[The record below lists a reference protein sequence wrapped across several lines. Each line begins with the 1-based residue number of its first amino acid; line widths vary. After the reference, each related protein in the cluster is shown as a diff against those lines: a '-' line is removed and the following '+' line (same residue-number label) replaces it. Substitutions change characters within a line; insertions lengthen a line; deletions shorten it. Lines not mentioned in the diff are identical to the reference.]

1 VSLKETLSKVY
12 PSKLIDILVS
22 LYEQNKDL
30 QKYLDIM
37 FAGLDEDPKKIVSLI
52 KKEIASLKRS
62 TRYIDYYESTTLAD
76 RLNQLRLR
84 IIDEVCSKSPKHALE
99 LMLEFLDLHEKTFD
113 RVDDSNGSI
122 GDVFRTACESLGE
135 ISKQTDCSLH
145 KVVQIV
151 FERFMKNDY
160 GIYDDIILH
169 FKARLQEDG
178 LQQLYTQLNAVQ
190 NGTNSGEISQGLKS
204 IADCRNNVDEYIR
217 ACSLNGAP
225 IAYDHLDIAKRLMD
239 HWRAEEALQWLER
252 MDIPS
257 NHGWES
263 QRLKLKIQALE
274 LNGDYALAQEERIS
288 WFDKSLNPELY
299 GEILKHSKEK
309 FKELFKVD
317 SVLKAFTFYEPHA
330 ALSFLIKAQE
340 FEAAGKLIR
349 QRLKE
354 FYGRDYS
361 VLRSAAEILEE
372 SDPLAATLLY
382 RKMME
387 AILEEAKY
395 KYYNYAA
402 KDYVR
407 CGFLRTN
414 IVKWEEFQ
422 SHDEFST
429 NLKEKHKRKSGFW
442 DIYQIEL
449 HKQTAKKMK
458 ELEQR
463 IKNKDK

>member
-1 VSLKETLSKVY
+1 MSLEETLSKVN
-12 PSKLIDILVS
+12 PSKLLDILVS
-22 LYEQNKDL
+22 LYEQNKEL
-30 QKYLDIM
+30 QKPLDMI
-37 FAGLDEDPKKIVSLI
+37 FAGLDDDPKKIVLLI

-62 TRYIDYYESTTLAD
+62 KRYIDYYESSALAD
-76 RLNQLRLR
+76 HLNQLRLR
-84 IIDEVCSKSPKHALE
+84 IIEDVLAKSPKHAWE

-113 RVDDSNGSI
+113 RVDDSNGSV
-122 GDVFRTACESLGE
+122 GDVFRDACENLGNISNQTNYPINE
-135 ISKQTDCSLH
+135 I
-145 KVVQIV
+145 VQIV

-169 FKARLQEDG
+169 FKNTLGVDG
-178 LQQLYTQLNAVQ
+178 LQQLYTQLHSAHTT
-190 NGTNSGEISQGLKS
+190 TNSRKISSGLKS

-239 HWRAEEALQWLER
+239 HWRAEEVLQWLER

-274 LNGDYALAQEERIS
+274 LNGEYALAQEERIA
-288 WFDKSLNPELY
+288 WFDKSLSPELY
-299 GEILKHSKEK
+299 GEILKHSKESI
-309 FKELFKVD
+309 KESFKVD
-317 SVLKAFTFYEPHA
+317 AVLKALKFNEPHA
-330 ALSFLIKAQE
+330 ALNFLIKAQE

-354 FYGRDYS
+354 FHGREYS
-361 VLRSAAEILEE
+361 VLRGAAEILES

-382 RKMME
+382 RRMME

-407 CGFLRTN
+407 CGLLNTN
-414 IVKWEEFQ
+414 IVEWEAFQ
-422 SHDEFST
+422 SHNEYSSD
-429 NLKEKHKRKSGFW
+429 LKEKHKRTSGFW
-442 DIYQIEL
+442 EIYQVEL
-449 HKQTAKKMK
+449 HKQTAKKTK
-458 ELEQR
+458 ELEKR
-463 IKNKDK
+463 HKNKGV

>member
-1 VSLKETLSKVY
+1 MSLREILSKVD
-12 PSKLIDILVS
+12 PSKLVDILVS
-22 LYEQNKDL
+22 LYEQNKEL
-30 QKYLDIM
+30 QKPLDII
-37 FAGLDEDPKKIVSLI
+37 FAGLDEDPKKIVTLI
-52 KKEIASLKRS
+52 KKEITSLKRS
-62 TRYIDYYESTTLAD
+62 KRYIDYYESSAFAE

-84 IIDEVCSKSPKHALE
+84 IIDDVFAKSPEHASE

-113 RVDDSNGSI
+113 RVDDSNGSV
-122 GDVFRTACESLGE
+122 GDVFRTACENLGE
-135 ISKQTDCSLH
+135 ISKQTDCPLH
-145 KVVQIV
+145 EIVQIV
-151 FERFMKNDY
+151 LERFMKNDY

-169 FKARLQEDG
+169 FKTRLQEDG
-178 LQQLYTQLNAVQ
+178 LQQLYTQLNAAKDA
-190 NGTNSGEISQGLKS
+190 TNSRKISRGLKS
-204 IADCRNNVDEYIR
+204 IADCRNNVDEYIQ
-217 ACSLNGAP
+217 ACRLNGAP
-225 IAYDHLDIAKRLMD
+225 IAYDHLDIAKRLMN

-257 NHGWES
+257 NHGWEA
-263 QRLKLKIQALE
+263 QRLNLKIQALE

-288 WFDKSLNPELY
+288 WFDKSLSPELY
-299 GEILKHSKEK
+299 GEVLKHSKEEL
-309 FKELFKVD
+309 KELIKVD
-317 SVLKAFTFYEPHA
+317 AVLKALKFNEPHA
-330 ALSFLIKAQE
+330 ALSFLIKTQE

-354 FYGRDYS
+354 LHGRDYS

-402 KDYVR
+402 KDYIR
-407 CGFLRTN
+407 CGLLSTN

-429 NLKEKHKRKSGFW
+429 KLKEKHKRKSGFW

-449 HKQTAKKMK
+449 HKQTTKKMK
-458 ELEQR
+458 ELEKR
-463 IKNKDK
+463 LKNKDV

>member
-1 VSLKETLSKVY
+1 MNLKETLAKAS
-12 PSKLIDILVS
+12 PEKLVDMLAS
-22 LYEQNKDL
+22 LYEQYQEL
-30 QKYLDIM
+30 QKPMDMM

-52 KKEIASLKRS
+52 KKEISSLKRS
-62 TRYIDYYESTTLAD
+62 TRYIDYYESSALAD

-84 IIDEVCSKSPKHALE
+84 IKDDVCSKSPKHAWE

-113 RVDDSNGSI
+113 RVDDSNGSV
-122 GDVFRTACESLGE
+122 GDVFRTACENLGE
-135 ISKQTDCSLH
+135 LSKQTDYPLLEI
-145 KVVQIV
+145 VQIV
-151 FERFMKNDY
+151 LERFMKNEY
-160 GIYDDIILH
+160 GIYDEIIVH
-169 FKARLQEDG
+169 FKTSLKEDG
-178 LQQLYTQLNAVQ
+178 LQQLYTQLHATHTE
-190 NGTNSGEISQGLKS
+190 TNSRKISRGLKS
-204 IADCRNNVDEYIR
+204 IADCRNNVDEYIQ

-225 IAYDHLDIAKRLMD
+225 IAYDHLEIAKRLMD
-239 HWRAEEALQWLER
+239 HWRSEEALQWLER

-257 NHGWES
+257 NHGWEP

-288 WFDKSLNPELY
+288 WFDKSLSPELY
-299 GEILKHSKEK
+299 GEVLKHSKEEV
-309 FKELFKVD
+309 KELFKID
-317 SVLKAFTFYEPHA
+317 AVLKALKFNEPHV
-330 ALSFLIKAQE
+330 ALNFLIKAQE
-340 FEAAGKLIR
+340 FESAGRLIR

-354 FYGRDYS
+354 FHGREYY
-361 VLRSAAEILEE
+361 VLRGAAEILES

-382 RKMME
+382 RKMMD

-407 CGFLRTN
+407 CGLLSTN

-442 DIYQIEL
+442 DIYQTEL
-449 HKQTAKKMK
+449 HKQTAKQMK
-458 ELEQR
+458 ELEKKL
-463 IKNKDK
+463 KNKDT

>member
-1 VSLKETLSKVY
+1 MRLKETLSEVN

-30 QKYLDIM
+30 QQYLDIM

-62 TRYIDYYESTTLAD
+62 TRYIDYYESTALAD

-84 IIDEVCSKSPKHALE
+84 IIDDVCSKSPKHALE

-135 ISKQTDCSLH
+135 ISKQTDCSLN

-190 NGTNSGEISQGLKS
+190 NATNSGQISQGLKS

-239 HWRAEEALQWLER
+239 HWRAEEALQWLDR

-263 QRLKLKIQALE
+263 QRLKLTIQALE
-274 LNGDYALAQEERIS
+274 LNGDYALAQEDRIS
-288 WFDKSLNPELY
+288 WFDKSLSPELY

-317 SVLKAFTFYEPHA
+317 AVLKAFTFYEPHA

-387 AILEEAKY
+387 AILEAAKY

-402 KDYVR
+402 KDCVR
-407 CGFLRTN
+407 CGLLSTN

-458 ELEQR
+458 ELEKR
-463 IKNKDK
+463 LKNKDV

>member
-1 VSLKETLSKVY
+1 MSLKETLAKAS
-12 PSKLIDILVS
+12 PEKLVDMLAS
-22 LYEQNKDL
+22 LYEQYQEL
-30 QKYLDIM
+30 QKPMDMM

-52 KKEIASLKRS
+52 KKEISSLKRS
-62 TRYIDYYESTTLAD
+62 TRFVDYYESSALAD

-84 IIDEVCSKSPKHALE
+84 IIDDVCSKSPKHAWE

-122 GDVFRTACESLGE
+122 GDVFREACENLGA
-135 ISKQTDCSLH
+135 ISKKVECPLH
-145 KVVQIV
+145 DIVQIIL
-151 FERFMKNDY
+151 ERFMKNDY

-169 FKARLQEDG
+169 FKTRLQEDG
-178 LQQLYTQLNAVQ
+178 LQQLYTQLNAAKDANNARRV
-190 NGTNSGEISQGLKS
+190 SMGLKS

-217 ACSLNGAP
+217 ACSLNGMPNAH
-225 IAYDHLDIAKRLMD
+225 DHLDIAKRLMD
-239 HWRAEEALQWLER
+239 HWRAEEALQWLDR

-257 NHGWES
+257 NHGWAP

-274 LNGDYALAQEERIS
+274 LNGDYALAQKERIA
-288 WFDKSLNPELY
+288 WFDKSLSPELY
-299 GEILKHSKEK
+299 GEILKHSKEE
-309 FKELFKVD
+309 FKEPFKVD
-317 SVLKAFTFYEPHA
+317 AVLKAFTFYEPHT

-354 FYGRDYS
+354 LHGREYY
-361 VLRSAAEILEE
+361 VLRGAAEILEP

-407 CGFLRTN
+407 CGLLSTN

-422 SHDEFST
+422 SHDEFSA
-429 NLKEKHKRKSGFW
+429 NLKDKHKRKSGFW
-442 DIYQIEL
+442 DIYQTEL

-458 ELEQR
+458 ELEKR
-463 IKNKDK
+463 LKNKDV